1 MGLDDFDE
9 EQAPATRA
17 FDLSALARE
26 ARPREVTGAT
36 FSYVDAML
44 TGRMSPTDLA
54 RIRDEILGGAPPP
67 PPPAAPGP
75 LDEARRL
82 LAANDH
88 AGALREAESVLERQP
103 GHAEALAVADECR
116 ARLADLY
123 LSHLGR
129 GGDRP
134 RLAVTLDALAE
145 HGIDRWSAYLISR
158 LEDGCTIDDL
168 VDLTGFSRLDTLRV
182 LYEVVQ
188 RGIVV
193 IEPAQATSRSEG
205 PSSDGSAVLAR
216 IQLERR
222 R

>member
-1 MGLDDFDE
+1 MGLDDLDE
-9 EQAPATRA
+9 AAPATRA
-17 FDLSALARE
+17 FDLSALAGE

-44 TGRMSPTDLA
+44 TGRMSPTELD
-54 RIRDEILGGAPPP
+54 RIRDEILGTT
-67 PPPAAPGP
+67 PPAAAPAAPHP

-82 LAANDH
+82 EAADDH
-88 AGALREAESVLERQP
+88 AGALREAEGLLARCP
-103 GHAEALAVADECR
+103 DDAEANALAERCR
-116 ARLADLY
+116 ARLADRY

-129 GGDRP
+129 GTDLP
-134 RLAVTLDALAE
+134 LLAVPVDTLAD

-158 LEDGCTIDDL
+158 MEDGCTIDDL

-188 RGIVV
+188 RGIVI
-193 IEPAQATSRSEG
+193 IEPALATTTRPG
-205 PSSDGSAVLAR
+205 PSGPTVLAR

>member
-9 EQAPATRA
+9 EAPATRA
-17 FDLSALARE
+17 FDLSALAGQ

-44 TGRMSPTDLA
+44 TGRMSPTELD
-54 RIRDEILGGAPPP
+54 RIRDEILGTTPAGAAAPAPPD
-67 PPPAAPGP
+67 P

-82 LAANDH
+82 RAADDH
-88 AGALREAESVLERQP
+88 VGALREAEALLERHPQ
-103 GHAEALAVADECR
+103 HTEAMALADECR

-129 GGDRP
+129 GTDLP
-134 RLAVTLDALAE
+134 LLAVPVDTLAD

-158 LEDGCTIDDL
+158 MEDGCTIDDL

-188 RGIVV
+188 RGIVI
-193 IEPAQATSRSEG
+193 IEPALATTRMPG
-205 PSSDGSAVLAR
+205 ATGDGATVLAR